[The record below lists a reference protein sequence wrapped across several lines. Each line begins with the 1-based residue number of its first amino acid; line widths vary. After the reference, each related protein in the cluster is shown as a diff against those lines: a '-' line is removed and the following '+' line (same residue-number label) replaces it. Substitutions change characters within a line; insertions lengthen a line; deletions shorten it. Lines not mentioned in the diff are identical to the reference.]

1 MVILHEK
8 VESSVCVPVVAASF
22 SIVRS
27 RVYRNDASTVVE
39 PGFVVRAMRLMASM
53 IETYRN
59 VGSEGAG
66 FAAGFLSSSYE
77 MLFDEDILF

>member
-8 VESSVCVPVVAASF
+8 VDSSVVVPAVAAAF
-22 SIVRS
+22 TIVRS
-27 RVYRNDASTVVE
+27 KVYRNDASTVVE
-39 PGFVVRAMRLMASM
+39 PCFVLHAMRLIGSM

-77 MLFDEDILF
+77 LLFDEDILF